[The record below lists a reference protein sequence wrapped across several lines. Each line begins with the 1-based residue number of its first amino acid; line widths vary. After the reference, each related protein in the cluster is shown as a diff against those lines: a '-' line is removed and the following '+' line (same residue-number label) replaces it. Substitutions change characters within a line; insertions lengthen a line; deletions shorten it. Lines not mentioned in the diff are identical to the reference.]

1 MKSFDIRSRAPAR
14 ILASLI
20 LVLNVCAA
28 QAQNYPQ
35 RPVRLILPFAAG
47 GLMDTASRFFAR
59 SLSERLGQPVL
70 VDNRAGGGGIVGSAA
85 AARATPDGYTLLFSA
100 LVTYGSTYAEAKRL
114 TYNPDKDFVPL
125 ALLARGVNVFAVHPS
140 VKARTIK
147 ELVELARAR
156 PGMLRYC
163 SAGVGSNPHIVGE
176 VFRHRFN
183 VDIMHVPYKGGGAGV
198 VDLVSGQLE
207 MCVLGTATAAQQV
220 KAGQLRALAV
230 TSASRS
236 PLMPEVPTMAE
247 VGVDGF
253 VLGPLFLFLA
263 PAGTPAD
270 IVAQLTR
277 ETVAVA
283 QMPEI
288 RNRLIENG
296 YEPVEALTGDA
307 FRRHV
312 LAEAERWREMAAIAG
327 VKGE

>member
-1 MKSFDIRSRAPAR
+1 MGTRR
-14 ILASLI
+14 IGHLAALAVGSMLAFTAI
-20 LVLNVCAA
+20 PA
-28 QAQNYPQ
+28 QAQSYPQ
-35 RPVRLILPFAAG
+35 RPVRIILPFAAG

-59 SLSERLGQPVL
+59 YLAERLGQPVV
-70 VDNRAGGGGIVGSAA
+70 VDNRAGGGGTVGSAA

-100 LVTYGSTYAEAKRL
+100 LVTYGSTYAEVKRL
-114 TYNPDKDFVPL
+114 NYNPDKDFVPL

-140 VKARTIK
+140 VKATTIR

-163 SAGVGSNPHIVGE
+163 SAGIGSNPHIVGE
-176 VFRHRFN
+176 VFKHRLN
-183 VDIMHVPYKGGGAGV
+183 VDLVHVPYKGGGAGV
-198 VDLVSGQLE
+198 LDLVSGHIE
-207 MCVLGTATAAQQV
+207 TCVLGTATAAQQV

-230 TSASRS
+230 TSAARS

-247 VGVDGF
+247 AGVDDF

-270 IVAQLTR
+270 IVARLTR
-277 ETVAVA
+277 ETVAVS
-283 QMPEI
+283 QLPEF
-288 RNRLIENG
+288 RNLLIENG

-307 FRRHV
+307 FRRYV
-312 LAEAERWREMAAIAG
+312 LAEAERWRQMAEIAG